1 MVKMVDMKRTAA
13 EKKARDKQFD
23 HKISGEDYPYGLG
36 ISLGDSELSKLGVAK
51 LPQVGSKLK
60 IHAHAH
66 VKSASESSSEGGRK
80 QRRVEL
86 ELRHMHVEGA
96 HGEKGKTPKEDMSEE
111 GMRRGAKAA
120 MDKVLPKSK
129 VTNKDLGSDKDD
141 DDDDDGEE

>member
-1 MVKMVDMKRTAA
+1 MVKMVDMKHTAA
-13 EKKARDKQFD
+13 EKKARDKKFD
-23 HKISGEDYPYGLG
+23 HRIGGENEYPYGLH

-60 IHAHAH
+60 VHAHAH
-66 VKSASESSSEGGRK
+66 VKSASESSSEGGK
-80 QRRVEL
+80 ERRVEL

-120 MDKVLPKSK
+120 MDKVLPKNK
-129 VTNKDLGSDKDD
+129 VGKKDLGEDD
-141 DDDDDGEE
+141 DDDDDAENG